1 MASVENPKALPV
13 IDEDLLSRLDR
24 YIFRQTLLP
33 FLLILACTTAV
44 AWLTQVLNRMDLIV
58 DDGGTLLAFFK
69 VTMLLIPSLVGLVL
83 PIALLAACL
92 YVTNALMVDSE
103 IPVMRAAGASRLRL
117 AKPLLI
123 LSVLASAV
131 VLYVNLDL
139 QPRSYRLLKDTI
151 YDVRNNLASSL
162 VRDRVFTEVVDDL
175 TVYAEDVRPGDQYV
189 GLHIYDA
196 RDPARETTYTAEN
209 GVFAVTEV
217 GPRLFLLRGTA
228 QWQDPDTGKIEIVR
242 FNETA
247 IDMAELGGDQG
258 SARNYEGTER
268 YLSELL
274 NPDLTNEYDVALA
287 SRFIAEGHSR
297 LATPLYCIAFAL
309 LSASFLLTATTSRRG
324 YGKRILFASL
334 TAGGI
339 RILGYL
345 GQSMA
350 AGAPALNPVQ
360 YAIPAITIII
370 CIVIIVN
377 PNRYRFRSDAWLKRQ
392 NRLRQRAE
400 VTA

>member
-1 MASVENPKALPV
+1 M
-13 IDEDLLSRLDR
+13 SRLDR

-58 DDGGTLLAFFK
+58 DDGGSLFAFFK
-69 VTMLLIPSLVGLVL
+69 VTVLLIPSLVGLVV

-92 YVTNALMVDSE
+92 YVINALMVDSE

-123 LSVLASAV
+123 LSVLASAA
-131 VLYVNLDL
+131 VLYINLDL

-151 YDVRNNLASSL
+151 YDVRNDLASSL
-162 VRDRVFTEVVDDL
+162 VRDRVFTEVVAGL

-196 RDPARETTYTAEN
+196 RDRTRETTYTAEN
-209 GVFAVTEV
+209 GLFAVTEA

-228 QWQDPDTGKIEIVR
+228 QWQDAETGKIEIVR

-247 IDMAELGGDQG
+247 VDMAELGGG
-258 SARNYEGTER
+258 GAARNYEGSER
-268 YLSELL
+268 YLSELFR
-274 NPDLTNEYDVALA
+274 PDLSKDYDRALA
-287 SRFIAEGHSR
+287 GRFIAEGHSR
-297 LATPLYCIAFAL
+297 LATPLYCLAFVVLA
-309 LSASFLLTATTSRRG
+309 AAFLLTATTSRRG

-334 TAGGI
+334 TAGAI

-345 GQSMA
+345 CQSM
-350 AGAPALNPVQ
+350 GAETPFFNVLQ
-360 YAIPAITIII
+360 YALPSVTIIV
-370 CIVIIVN
+370 CMVIILN
-377 PNRYRFRSDAWLKRQ
+377 PNRYRVSAKPW
-392 NRLRQRAE
+392 RQRRERLGQHDE
-400 VTA
+400 VPA

>member
-1 MASVENPKALPV
+1 
-13 IDEDLLSRLDR
+13 LSRLDR

-69 VTMLLIPSLVGLVL
+69 VTVLLIPSLVGLVL
-83 PIALLAACL
+83 PIALFAACL
-92 YVTNALMVDSE
+92 YVINALMVDSE

-117 AKPLLI
+117 AKPLLV
-123 LSVLASAV
+123 LSVLASGV
-131 VLYVNLDL
+131 VFYVNLDL
-139 QPRSYRLLKDTI
+139 QPRSYRLLKDTN
-151 YDVRNNLASSL
+151 YDVRTNFASSL
-162 VRDRVFTEVVDDL
+162 VRDRVFTEVVGGL
-175 TVYAEDVRPGDQYV
+175 TVSAEDVRPGDQYV

-209 GVFAVTEV
+209 GVFAVTEA

-228 QWQDPDTGKIEIVR
+228 QWQDPETGKIEIVR

-247 IDMAELGGDQG
+247 IDMAELGNDNG
-258 SARNYEGTER
+258 ATRNYEGTER

-274 NPDLTNEYDVALA
+274 NPDLTNDYDRALA
-287 SRFIAEGHSR
+287 GRFVAEGHSR
-297 LATPLYCIAFAL
+297 LATPLYCLAFAL
-309 LSASFLLTATTSRRG
+309 LSAAFLLTATTSRRG

-345 GQSMA
+345 SQSVA
-350 AGAPALNPVQ
+350 SDVPAFNAVQ
-360 YAIPAITIII
+360 YGVPLTTIIV
-370 CIVIIVN
+370 CMVIVSN
-377 PNRYRFRSDAWLKRQ
+377 PNRYTFLSDNGIKRQ
-392 NRLRQRAE
+392 RDLRQTAE
-400 VTA
+400 VSA

>member
-1 MASVENPKALPV
+1 M
-13 IDEDLLSRLDR
+13 SRLDR
-24 YIFRQTLLP
+24 YIFKQALVP

-58 DDGGTLLAFFK
+58 DDGGTLIVFFK

-92 YVTNALMVDSE
+92 YVINVLMVDSE

-131 VLYVNLDL
+131 VLFINLDL
-139 QPRSYRLLKDTI
+139 QPRSYRLLKETI

-162 VRDRVFTEVVDDL
+162 VRDKVFTEVVGGL

-196 RDPARETTYTAEN
+196 RDRSRETTYTAEN
-209 GVFAVTEV
+209 GVFAITEA

-228 QWQDPDTGKIEIVR
+228 QWQDPESGKIEIVR

-247 IDMAELGGDQG
+247 VDMAELDSNRGA
-258 SARNYEGTER
+258 ARNYEGTER
-268 YLSELL
+268 YLSELF
-274 NPDLTNEYDVALA
+274 NPDLSNPYDQRLA
-287 SRFIAEGHSR
+287 GRLIAEGHSR

-309 LSASFLLTATTSRRG
+309 LAAAFLLTATTSRRG
-324 YGKRILFASL
+324 YAKRILLASL
-334 TAGGI
+334 TAGSA
-339 RILGYL
+339 RIFGYL
-345 GQSMA
+345 SQSLA
-350 AGAPALNPVQ
+350 ADAPAFNAVQ
-360 YAIPAITIII
+360 YAVPVMTIVV
-370 CIVIIVN
+370 CMVIVAN
-377 PNRYRFRSDAWLKRQ
+377 PNRYRFRSDLWLQ
-392 NRLRQRAE
+392 RQRNRQEPLEAG
-400 VTA
+400 A

>member
-1 MASVENPKALPV
+1 M
-13 IDEDLLSRLDR
+13 SRLDR

-69 VTMLLIPSLVGLVL
+69 VTALLIPSLVGLVL
-83 PIALLAACL
+83 PIALFAACL
-92 YVTNALMVDSE
+92 YVINALMVDSE

-117 AKPLLI
+117 AKPLLV

-131 VLYVNLDL
+131 VFYVNLDL

-151 YDVRNNLASSL
+151 YDVRTNLASSL
-162 VRDRVFTEVVDDL
+162 VRDRVFTEVVGGL

-228 QWQDPDTGKIEIVR
+228 QWQDPETGKIEIVR

-247 IDMAELGGDQG
+247 IDMAELGDDGG
-258 SARNYEGTER
+258 GTRNYEGTER

-274 NPDLTNEYDVALA
+274 NPDLTNEYDRALA
-287 SRFIAEGHSR
+287 GRFIAEGHSR
-297 LATPLYCIAFAL
+297 LATPLYCLAFAL
-309 LSASFLLTATTSRRG
+309 LSAAFLLTATTSRRG
-324 YGKRILFASL
+324 YGKRILIASL
-334 TAGGI
+334 TAGAI

-345 GQSMA
+345 SQSIA
-350 AGAPALNPVQ
+350 SDVPVFNLVQ
-360 YAIPAITIII
+360 YGVPLSTIIV
-370 CIVIIVN
+370 CMVIVSN
-377 PNRYRFRSDAWLKRQ
+377 PNRYKFRSDDWIKRQ
-392 NRLRQRAE
+392 RDAQRTAE
-400 VTA
+400 VGA